1 MGNFAV
7 VPSLLYSEDW
17 LDRCMPGGLPGRG
30 SGHNPRTNAGG
41 CDNVYTHVGWFD
53 LAHALSTGVSVVED
67 HL

>member
-30 SGHNPRTNAGG
+30 SVIN
-41 CDNVYTHVGWFD
+41 WKE
-53 LAHALSTGVSVVED
+53 LS
-67 HL
+67 